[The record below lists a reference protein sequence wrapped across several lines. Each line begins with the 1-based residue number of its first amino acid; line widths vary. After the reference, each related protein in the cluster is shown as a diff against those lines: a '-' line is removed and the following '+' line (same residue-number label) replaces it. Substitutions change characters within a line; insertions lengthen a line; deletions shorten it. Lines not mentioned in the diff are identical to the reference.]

1 MVDDLVN
8 GAMGAKGVRKLC
20 RQWTILL
27 FFWLAWP
34 ALEGQKRVSDPIELE
49 L

>member
-1 MVDDLVN
+1 MILSM

-20 RQWTILL
+20 RRWPILL

-34 ALEGQKRVSDPIELE
+34 ALGGQKSVSDPLELE